1 MTIPIA
7 KKSAFWVSMVV
18 LCMVVTA
25 YGDVYDDAIFWF
37 WGGTNVTANGRTAVK
52 GDLFDSIHANDPSHK
67 NHTATFFGYEDCRV
81 LRYEDVQFPCNRDD
95 RKSVPVLHL
104 PLGMKVSNGGATTNL
119 FMAGASAHFLY
130 GQISNEYTV
139 VMRLRREA
147 GYATNTSAWVTRFG
161 YNGATGGILFGFMH
175 DRNNNDLVYPSMYC
189 ASTNTSTGATGLQ
202 EYWFRSLP
210 MPPTNKWFDIS
221 LAVSGSVVRVG
232 LARPAYETINGS
244 GQKVVNF
251 QTATATMIPDPY
263 QLAHPVSSEGSWR
276 FFMQASASSANTPA
290 NTSRKDSFVGSVQ
303 QVAVWNRTLTDDEVH
318 EAWGWPHEKV
328 FKVGLENGASN
339 EFGSNA
345 APAVQTIDAYG
356 PLGEKS
362 PNIPP
367 GGTWTVT
374 FFGATNEVGLA
385 QLLTLTATAG
395 SAVGTISASVNG
407 TSVGSQ
413 TVQPGRTATWY
424 VPGTAFKKGPN
435 NTLTL
440 TRTGGSGNVVVDSL
454 SIGGSW
460 QIGISGSDWS
470 DMSSEGYVPRAPVT
484 STFDI
489 SRKHWAQAAN
499 SGSWTSNR
507 TFRVWLPEHV
517 AANYPMEFDLR
528 SAYYFNGSSPT
539 NYFMEVFVN
548 GQVRNAIRDDTGVV
562 SNRVSITP
570 SHKLYRMSFEPGEL
584 RAGWNEF
591 FMHGHARP
599 TGGYFMFDFYR
610 FQITGNRKNGTLLI
624 VR

>member
-1 MTIPIA
+1 MKRETSKEPSYA
-7 KKSAFWVSMVV
+7 GNPHVRFDEGEVASVATPRRGSLLYKLKKEFVIGGRKLA
-18 LCMVVTA
+18 LAACLLACTAAA
-25 YGDVYDDAIFWF
+25 YGDIYDDAIFWF
-37 WGGTNVTANGRTAVK
+37 RGGTNVTANGRTAVK

-67 NHTATFFGYEDCRV
+67 NHTASIWGYEDCRV

-104 PLGMKVSNGGATTNL
+104 SCKTNTAVVGGVTTNML
-119 FMAGASAHFLY
+119 FMPAADASFLN
-130 GQISNEYTV
+130 GQITNFYTMV
-139 VMRLRREA
+139 ARLRYEL
-147 GYATNTSAWVTRFG
+147 GVATNSNSWLARLG
-161 YNGATGGILFGFMH
+161 YGGKTGGVLFGFMH
-175 DRNNNDLVYPSMYC
+175 ESGITDNIHPAIYC
-189 ASTNTSTGATGLQ
+189 PGTNTSAHTSQLN
-202 EYWFRSLP
+202 EFRFRNLRI
-210 MPPTNKWFDIS
+210 PTNGWFDVS
-221 LAVSGSVVRVG
+221 LVVSGGVVRVG
-232 LARPAYETINGS
+232 IARPTTMYSRNVIE
-244 GQKVVNF
+244 F
-251 QTATATMIPDPY
+251 QNATGTSVPDGDKLSRPSTTA
-263 QLAHPVSSEGSWR
+263 SNWR
-276 FFMQASASSANTPA
+276 FFCENANANNVEQPWGSATK
-290 NTSRKDSFVGSVQ
+290 TSFLGSVQ
-303 QVAVWNRTLTDDEVH
+303 QIAFWKRALTDDEIH
-318 EAWGWPHEKV
+318 EAWGC
-328 FKVGLENGASN
+328 
-339 EFGSNA
+339 
-345 APAVQTIDAYG
+345 
-356 PLGEKS
+356 
-362 PNIPP
+362 PP
-367 GGTWTVT
+367 GGTWTVS

-413 TVQPGRTATWY
+413 TIFPGRTATWY
-424 VPGTAFKKGPN
+424 VPGTAFKKGPS

-440 TRTGGSGNVVVDSL
+440 TRAGGSGNVVVDSL

-460 QIGISGSDWS
+460 QIGIASQDWS
-470 DMSSEGYVPRAPVT
+470 DMSSEGYVPTSPVT
-484 STFDI
+484 STFDL

-499 SGSWTSNR
+499 SGGWTSNR
-507 TFRVWLPEHV
+507 TFRVWLPENV

-610 FQITGNRKNGTLLI
+610 FQITGNRKNGTMLI